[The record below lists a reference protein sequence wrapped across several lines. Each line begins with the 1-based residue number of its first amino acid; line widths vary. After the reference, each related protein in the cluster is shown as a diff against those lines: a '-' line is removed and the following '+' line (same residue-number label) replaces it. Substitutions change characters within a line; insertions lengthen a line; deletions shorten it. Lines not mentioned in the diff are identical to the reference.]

1 VSNVLATLL
10 ISFRALRENTAVLVP
25 ACFVLFI
32 AIWIEK
38 GLGLVIPGFVP
49 SSLGEIVE
57 YLPTLVEILVT
68 LGIIGFGLFVL
79 TALLKVF
86 IRVETGAMD
95 RNKGWWIAPNAK

>member
-1 VSNVLATLL
+1 MGGECPLCRSGSCLLA
-10 ISFRALRENTAVLVP
+10 
-25 ACFVLFI
+25 LFI

-38 GLGLVIPGFVP
+38 GLGLVIPGFIS
-49 SSLGEIVE
+49 SSLGEMVE

-86 IRVETGAMD
+86 FRVETGVISG
-95 RNKGWWIAPNAK
+95 KG